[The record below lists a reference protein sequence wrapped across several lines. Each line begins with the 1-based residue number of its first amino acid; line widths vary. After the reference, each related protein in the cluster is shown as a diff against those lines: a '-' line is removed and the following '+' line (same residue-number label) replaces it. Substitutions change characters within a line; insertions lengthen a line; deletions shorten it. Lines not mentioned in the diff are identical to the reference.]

1 MISVVMYEEVLIL
14 VCCASGSFDVNDV
27 SVRIQRQNSPHK
39 DTRGFKVV
47 WSTMPTST
55 DERESF

>member
-1 MISVVMYEEVLIL
+1 MYEEVLIL

-47 WSTMPTST
+47 
-55 DERESF
+55 